1 MLVLLTMLLLSVA
14 AVFVGSFRSNA
25 AAREGQALQVMGEAR
40 EALTGYAVLHG
51 RLPRPSATPTSG
63 LENPTPCASEQ
74 QCTGFLPWATLGL
87 PPMYARG
94 KPLRY
99 SVTPAFAAPT
109 TVMRYALPTKT
120 ISSRQGERLVYMQG
134 SVPCTLVVPCSPAV
148 IVASGKYQGAGG
160 SDQQA
165 NDVAVAHFIQ
175 RPASDRE
182 LEAGGA
188 FDDLVTWL
196 PYERLM
202 RRASNTSALEG
213 SR

>member
-25 AAREGQALQVMGEAR
+25 VARDGQALQVMGEAR

-51 RLPRPSATPTSG
+51 RLPRPSAMPTSG

-74 QCTGFLPWATLGL
+74 QCTGYLPWATLGL
-87 PPMYARG
+87 PPTYARG

-109 TVMRYALPTKT
+109 TVMRRAIPTKT
-120 ISSRQGERLVYMQG
+120 ISTRQGGRLLYVEG
-134 SVPCTLVVPCSPAV
+134 SAPCTLVVPCSPAV
-148 IVASGKYQGAGG
+148 IIAAGKYQGAGG
-160 SDQQA
+160 TDQQS

-175 RPASDRE
+175 RPGSDRE

-188 FDDLVTWL
+188 FDDLLVWL
-196 PYERLM
+196 SYDRLV
-202 RRASNTSALEG
+202 RRASNTGALEG